1 MQSLYRMV
9 ILSDLRRTACN
20 ALQFLIQGKDKL
32 RRREALARVSVNG
45 HPGMIEVGA

>member
-9 ILSDLRRTACN
+9 ILRDLRTACN
-20 ALQFLIQGKDKL
+20 ALQFLVQGEDEL

-45 HPGMIEVGA
+45 HLGVIEVGA